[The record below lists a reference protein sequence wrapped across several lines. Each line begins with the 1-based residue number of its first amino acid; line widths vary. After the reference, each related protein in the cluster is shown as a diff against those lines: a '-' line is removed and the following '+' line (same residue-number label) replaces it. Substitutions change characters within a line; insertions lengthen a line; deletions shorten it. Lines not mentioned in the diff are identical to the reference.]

1 MQIQILKANTNPKL
15 QNANS
20 QSKFSKQ
27 IQIQKYKCKFSKQIQ
42 ILKGKMV
49 VEISNL
55 ELLRMCWSILE
66 AILSAAPIGIPYF
79 ATFLQTFN
87 LWFQKFYFTQK
98 SLFCKREINWKVVL
112 QLFDDIRQG
121 PRLSFSTNTERAML
135 DARWYAH
142 P

>member
-1 MQIQILKANTNPKL
+1 MQILKD
-15 QNANS
+15 
-20 QSKFSKQ
+20 
-27 IQIQKYKCKFSKQIQ
+27 
-42 ILKGKMV
+42 KMV

-87 LWFQKFYFTQK
+87 LLFQKFF
-98 SLFCKREINWKVVL
+98 
-112 QLFDDIRQG
+112 
-121 PRLSFSTNTERAML
+121 
-135 DARWYAH
+135 H

>member
-1 MQIQILKANTNPKL
+1 MQIQILKEHTNTKMV
-15 QNANS
+15 
-20 QSKFSKQ
+20 
-27 IQIQKYKCKFSKQIQ
+27 IQ

-66 AILSAAPIGIPYF
+66 AILSAPPIGIPYF

-87 LWFQKFYFTQK
+87 LLFQKFF
-98 SLFCKREINWKVVL
+98 
-112 QLFDDIRQG
+112 
-121 PRLSFSTNTERAML
+121 
-135 DARWYAH
+135 H